1 MFPFLTYKKTIYVHR
16 TAYAL
21 FLGIEKLD
29 LSDKFFQQ
37 NDVALAASIRHSDP
51 LIILF
56 KSTKNEA
63 GIEHRM
69 ANATL
74 WASFQNVDNQ
84 TKVDIEVRSNV
95 LFTIFSSIFGIAW
108 LSLFL
113 PGRFNFHLFITYLLL
128 LFVLMIVDILAKRN
142 ILMRFEKMVNSI

>member
-1 MFPFLTYKKTIYVHR
+1 MLPFLPYKKSINVCR
-16 TAYAL
+16 SAYAL

-37 NDVALAASIRHSDP
+37 NDFALAASIRHSDP

-56 KSTKNEA
+56 KSTKNEV

-74 WASFQNVDNQ
+74 WASFRDVDEQ
-84 TKVDIEVRSNV
+84 TRVDIEVRSNV
-95 LFTIFSSIFGIAW
+95 LFTIFSNIFGIAW

-113 PGRFNFHLFITYLLL
+113 PGRFNLLALVVCSLLL
-128 LFVLMIVDILAKRN
+128 IVLMILDILAKRN